1 MPNADPQREPSKY
14 GAELTSTAFRGL
26 PLRVGRFDAT
36 GRLESLT
43 AEVDTVLVWSGG
55 VSDVTLC
62 TPHQR
67 HAFRRR
73 SGMID
78 ILPAGTRFERV
89 EWRGELSECISASLT
104 PELVSAWLGG
114 QRRGF
119 DPADGLRLALTDP
132 HVVDLVQRLRAQA
145 TLGQPWGSLYVESL
159 SLTLASYLYGR
170 YGASAP
176 SLPEAGQALAQTDCE
191 RLMDFIEENLG
202 QSIRLE
208 DLAVQIGY
216 GPDHFAR
223 LFKRAF
229 GEPPHRYVLG
239 RRIERA
245 KAMLRDPSRSILE
258 IAMACGF
265 SSQAHL
271 NAAFKGR
278 TGMTPGSYR
287 KG

>member
-1 MPNADPQREPSKY
+1 MPNTDPQREPSKY
-14 GAELTSTAFRGL
+14 GAELPSAGFRGL
-26 PLRVGRFDAT
+26 PLRVGRFGAA

-55 VSDVTLC
+55 ASEVTLC

-78 ILPAGTRFERV
+78 ILPAGTRFERI
-89 EWRGELSECISASLT
+89 EWRGEPSECVSASLT
-104 PELVSAWLGG
+104 PQLVSAWLGG
-114 QRRGF
+114 QRSGF
-119 DPADGLRLALTDP
+119 DPHRGLRLALTDP
-132 HVVDLVQRLRAQA
+132 HVVDLVQRLRARA
-145 TLGQPWGSLYVESL
+145 RLEEPWGSLYVESL
-159 SLTLASYLYGR
+159 SITLASYLYGR
-170 YGASAP
+170 YGSSARA
-176 SLPEAGQALAQTDCE
+176 LPEAGHGLAQTERE
-191 RLMDFIEENLG
+191 RLTDFIEENLG
-202 QSIRLE
+202 ESVRLE
-208 DLAVQIGY
+208 DLAAQIGY

-223 LFKRAF
+223 LFKRSF

-245 KAMLRDPSRSILE
+245 KAMLRDPSRSILG

-271 NAAFKGR
+271 NAAFKSR
-278 TGMTPGSYR
+278 TGMTPGAYR

>member
-1 MPNADPQREPSKY
+1 MPSADQREPSKY
-14 GAELTSTAFRGL
+14 GAELTSAAFRGL
-26 PLRVGRFDAT
+26 PLRVGRFESD
-36 GRLESLT
+36 GCLESLT
-43 AEVDTVLVWSGG
+43 APVDTVLVWSGG
-55 VSDVTLC
+55 VSNVTLC
-62 TPHQR
+62 TPRAR
-67 HAFRRR
+67 HVFQRR

-89 EWRGELSECISASLT
+89 EWKGEPSECISAALT
-104 PELVSAWLGG
+104 PEHVSAWLDTP
-114 QRRGF
+114 QAAF
-119 DPADGLRLALTDP
+119 DPDRGLRLALTDP

-170 YGASAP
+170 YGASARA
-176 SLPEAGQALAQTDCE
+176 LPESSLGLAQAECE
-191 RLMDFIEENLG
+191 RLTAFIEEHLG
-202 QSIRLE
+202 ENISLE
-208 DLAVQIGY
+208 HLSKLIGY

-258 IAMACGF
+258 VALACGF

-271 NAAFKGR
+271 NAAFKAR
-278 TGMTPGSYR
+278 TALTPGAYR